1 MSEPFEPDVEDGA
14 PRYLVGVR
22 LREPLLA
29 DDYETA
35 DPDLHVGDLVMVET
49 GGGAPAIGEVRRPKR
64 VVPSFKCD
72 RVYRRVVRPATARR
86 PWRCSGVRSS
96 WG

>member
-1 MSEPFEPDVEDGA
+1 MSEPFEPDVEAGA

-49 GGGAPAIGEVRRPKR
+49 GGGAPRSARCAGPSARCPRSSAIG
-64 VVPSFKCD
+64 
-72 RVYRRVVRPATARR
+72 VYRRVVRPATDERAA
-86 PWRCSGVRSS
+86 GLA
-96 WG
+96 